1 MLPWIT
7 RRCLAPHTDVFHR
20 VFPTFGPGRGLLSN
34 PFLPSPPS
42 RFGTAMAG
50 AYALVGGRVGT
61 GEVCLV
67 GVQSDF
73 PAPAVHRERQRP
85 DRPGPRPSAPLKL
98 YMMRGEAAHLPGR
111 PETIARGS
119 ELRTY
124 VARGCRPYFEHIRR
138 ENWRTRP
145 SRWTASA
152 GVSRLISNPVHIR
165 QRGLATAYARVCIHT
180 LSFYSSTLACE
191 YVTSIRS
198 GVRAR
203 QRCVWVVKK

>member
-1 MLPWIT
+1 MPSTT
-7 RRCLAPHTDVFHR
+7 RIFLAPHTYVSLAIFQLS
-20 VFPTFGPGRGLLSN
+20 GPGRGLLSN
-34 PFLPSPPS
+34 PFLPTPPC

-50 AYALVGGRVGT
+50 AYDLMGGRDGT
-61 GEVCLV
+61 AEVCLV

-73 PAPAVHRERQRP
+73 PAPAVHREQQRP

-98 YMMRGEAAHLPGR
+98 YMLRGEAAHLPGR
-111 PETIARGS
+111 PESIARGS
-119 ELRTY
+119 ELQTY

-138 ENWRTRP
+138 GNWRTRP
-145 SRWTASA
+145 SRWTVS
-152 GVSRLISNPVHIR
+152 GVSRLISNPVHIH

-180 LSFYSSTLACE
+180 PSFYSSTLACE
-191 YVTSIRS
+191 YVTSLRL